1 MIEMWLKRKGT
12 HTYIYKIKLEKEM
25 ELLKN
30 WLRKPKDKKGLLIM
44 EGHAATKTIFF
55 FPKP

>member
-1 MIEMWLKRKGT
+1 MTKKKRNT
-12 HTYIYKIKLEKEM
+12 HIYIYKIKLEKEM